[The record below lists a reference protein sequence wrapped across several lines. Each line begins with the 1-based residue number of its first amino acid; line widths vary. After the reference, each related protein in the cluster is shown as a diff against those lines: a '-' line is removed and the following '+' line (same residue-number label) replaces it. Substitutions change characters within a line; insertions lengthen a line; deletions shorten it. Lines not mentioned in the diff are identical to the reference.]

1 MQENFLIS
9 IVITV
14 YNTEKYLRRCLES
27 VTNQSYRNLE
37 IVVVNDC
44 SPGNAE
50 DIIKEYCRNDERVKY
65 VTYEKNKGL
74 FCARLEGAKV
84 VKGDY
89 IAFLDSDDYVTLDF
103 YHCLLKSATNNDS
116 DIVIGKTVFERS
128 NKERYINNFF
138 DTCFTFKSLE
148 EQEIKKKYFSQ
159 KGLCFSWHTIWNKL
173 YKKELWDKCTPYYN
187 KINTHLI
194 MTEDIAFSTV
204 LLYYA
209 RKITTIQNEAYFYCQ
224 NEEASTNVNS
234 IKIERFEKNIKDI
247 GLVFNFVNEFLN
259 DVEAEHWIKK
269 CILETKKYYSRMWR
283 GLGQEVFSGGD
294 KKTANKLIDEFIK
307 ECEGYTEC
315 TTKDDHFFE
324 SVSTKW
330 NGGLEHIK
338 EQILNSDYEY
348 ISFDIFDT
356 LIKRPL
362 YDPTDLFYFL
372 DKKFEE
378 LNRCNISFRD
388 IRMQG
393 EASARKYHGTLN
405 PSFQDINI
413 DEIYEYIGENYDID
427 NDILSV
433 MKEEEKRLEIEFC
446 TQRES
451 VKEIYDLALLIGKKI
466 IIVSDMYL
474 DKNTICTI
482 LANNGYY
489 NYEKL
494 YLSSD
499 LRVTKN
505 SGEIF
510 KIVIDKLNV
519 KADKILHLGDTWKND
534 IENAKAIG
542 IDTIFIPKAIE
553 IFENKISGVTTN
565 NCGSIAKITSGI
577 VQNSNKLMDSLGFR
591 SMTALVAQKY
601 FDNPYR
607 SFNEFSDFNIDA
619 YFTGY
624 YAVGMHMNGLIKWL
638 IDESQNDNYKNIHFM
653 SRDGFLLMKAYEEYY
668 NMFNSIP
675 NPQYIYT
682 SRKALMP
689 GMLIDELDF
698 YDLPIEF
705 RNHAPKTILKLLA
718 FCTKDF
724 NKQELEVKLK
734 KNKILYNKPF
744 ESREEYNHFIRYYL
758 GNLYD
763 KEKHKDSINTARQY
777 YSRLHKND
785 DVTFDMGYSG
795 RIQGALSEIVGENI
809 NVYFVH
815 ADSKKCENITRK
827 QGFKV
832 KNFYDFT
839 PNMTGVSRE
848 HIFSDPGPSCIG
860 FKKEND
866 EVKPVFEHE
875 KKDFQDAFV
884 VEQIQNGA
892 IDFIKDYLSV
902 YGKYIK
908 YIPYK
913 SQEVSLVFEGF
924 LVNSKDMDRRIF
936 NSSYFEDDVYGAKN
950 KINIYDFITNDI
962 NLIRNENTGISLEP
976 SLDYSSMVNRIL
988 WGRNKFIKVI
998 TYAIFDRKTLKEKV
1012 KIKLKDKPILFRVS
1026 KWGYSNLRNFKR
1038 IFKNK

>member
-1 MQENFLIS
+1 MQKNFLIS

-27 VTNQSYRNLE
+27 VTSQSYRNLE
-37 IVVVNDC
+37 IIVVNDC

-50 DIIKEYCRNDERVKY
+50 EIIKEYSKNDDRIRY

-74 FCARLEGAKV
+74 FCARIEGAKIAN
-84 VKGDY
+84 GDY

-103 YHCLLKSATNNDS
+103 YHCLLKSAVNNNS
-116 DIVIGKTVFERS
+116 DIVIGKTVFEKS

-138 DTCFTFKSLE
+138 DSCFNFDILE
-148 EQEIKKKYFSQ
+148 GDKIKEKYFTQ
-159 KGLCFSWHTIWNKL
+159 KGSCFSWHTIWNKL
-173 YKKELWDKCTPYYN
+173 YKKELWDRCTPYYN
-187 KINTHLI
+187 RIDTHLI
-194 MTEDIAFSTV
+194 MTEDIAFSTL

-209 RKITTIQNEAYFYCQ
+209 NKITTIQNEAYFYCQ

-234 IKIERFEKNIKDI
+234 IKIERFEKNMKDI
-247 GLVFNFVNEFLN
+247 GLVFDFVNEFLN
-259 DVEAEHWIKK
+259 DVEADQWIKE

-283 GLGQEVFSGGD
+283 GLGQEVFSGSD
-294 KKTANKLIDEFIK
+294 KKTSNKLIDEFIK
-307 ECEGYTEC
+307 ECEGYREC

-338 EQILNSDYEY
+338 EQILKSDYEY

-356 LIKRPL
+356 LVKRPL

-393 EASARKYHGTLN
+393 EAFARKYHGTLN

-427 NDILSV
+427 KEIFLA

-446 TQRES
+446 TQRKS
-451 VKEIYDLALLIGKKI
+451 VKEIYDLVLLLGKKI

-474 DKNTICTI
+474 DKETIYTI
-482 LANNGYY
+482 LSNNGYY

-494 YLSSD
+494 YLSSE

-510 KIVIDKLNV
+510 KIVLNELNI
-519 KADKILHLGDTWKND
+519 KPNKILHLGDTWKND
-534 IENAKAIG
+534 IENAQALG
-542 IDTIFIPKAIE
+542 INTMFIPKAIE
-553 IFENKISGVTTN
+553 TFENKIVGVTTN
-565 NCGSIAKITSGI
+565 NCGCMAKITSGI
-577 VQNSNKLMDSLGFR
+577 VQNYNKIMDSLGFR
-591 SMTALVAQKY
+591 SMIALVAQKY

-619 YFTGY
+619 YFIGY

-653 SRDGFLLMKAYEEYY
+653 SRDGFLLMKAYEQYY
-668 NMFNSIP
+668 NMFNGIP
-675 NPQYIYT
+675 NPEYIYT

-705 RNHAPKTILKLLA
+705 RNHAPKTVLKLLA

-724 NKQELEVKLK
+724 NKQEVEVELK

-744 ESREEYNHFIRYYL
+744 ESKEEYNYFIKYYL

-763 KEKHKDSINTARQY
+763 KEKHKDSINTAKQY
-777 YSRLHKND
+777 YSRLHKNE

-795 RIQGALSEIVGENI
+795 RIQGALSEIVGEPI

-815 ADSKKCENITRK
+815 VDSKTCENIVRK
-827 QGFKV
+827 RKFKA

-839 PNMTGVSRE
+839 PNMTGLIRE

-860 FKKEND
+860 FKSKNGT
-866 EVKPVFEHE
+866 VAPVFENE
-875 KKDFQDAFV
+875 MKDFQDLFIV
-884 VEQIQNGA
+884 DLIQQGA
-892 IDFIKDYLSV
+892 IDFIKDYLESFGE
-902 YGKYIK
+902 YKE
-908 YIPYK
+908 YIPFK
-913 SQEVSLVFEGF
+913 SQEVSLIFEGF
-924 LVNSKDMDRRIF
+924 LVNSKDMDRKIF
-936 NSSYFEDDVYGAKN
+936 DCAYFEDNVYGAKS
-950 KINIYDFITNDI
+950 KINIYEFITNDI
-962 NLIRNENTGISLEP
+962 IRIRNESPEAIIES
-976 SLDYSSMVNRIL
+976 SMDYSRMIDRIL
-988 WGRNKFIKVI
+988 WGRGKFTKAIA
-998 TYAIFDRKTLKEKV
+998 YAIFDRKTLKEKV
-1012 KIKLKDKPILFRVS
+1012 KNKLKDKPILLKTSKTIYKSLKRV
-1026 KWGYSNLRNFKR
+1026 LKR
-1038 IFKNK
+1038 RK

>member
-1 MQENFLIS
+1 MLNDFLIS

-14 YNTEKYLRRCLES
+14 YNTEKYLRRCLDS
-27 VTNQSYRNLE
+27 VVNQSYGNIE
-37 IVVVNDC
+37 IIVVNDC

-50 DIIKEYCRNDERVKY
+50 EIIKEYSKSDHRIKY

-74 FCARLEGAKV
+74 FCARLEGAKIAE
-84 VKGDY
+84 GDY

-103 YHCLLKSATNNDS
+103 YHCLLKSAVNNNS
-116 DIVIGKTVFERS
+116 DIVIGKTVFEKS
-128 NKERYINNFF
+128 KTERYIRNFF
-138 DTCFTFKSLE
+138 ESSFNFDTLE
-148 EQEIKKKYFSQ
+148 GDKIKEKYFTQ

-173 YKKELWDKCTPYYN
+173 YKKELWDKCVPYYN

-209 RKITTIQNEAYFYCQ
+209 DKITTIQNEAYFYCQ

-234 IKIERFEKNIKDI
+234 IKIERFEKNMKDI
-247 GLVFNFVNEFLN
+247 GLVFDFVNEFLN
-259 DVEAEHWIKK
+259 DVNAEEWIKN

-283 GLGQEVFSGGD
+283 GLGQEVFSGND
-294 KKTANKLIDEFIK
+294 RKLATKIIDDFVSEFGQYK
-307 ECEGYTEC
+307 EV

-324 SVSTKW
+324 SVNTKW

-338 EQILNSDYEY
+338 EQILKNDYEY

-356 LIKRPL
+356 LVKRPL
-362 YDPTDLFYFL
+362 YDPTDLFYLL

-378 LNRCNISFRD
+378 LNRCNISFHD

-393 EASARKYHGTLN
+393 EASARKYHGILN

-413 DEIYEYIGENYDID
+413 DEIYEYIGKNYNID
-427 NDILSV
+427 KDILLA

-446 TQRES
+446 TQRKS
-451 VKEIYDLALLIGKKI
+451 VKEIYDLALLLGKKI

-474 DKNTICTI
+474 DKDTIHTI
-482 LANNGYY
+482 LSNNGYY

-494 YLSSD
+494 YLSSK

-510 KIVIDKLNV
+510 KIVLNELNI
-519 KADKILHLGDTWKND
+519 KPSKILHLGDTWKND
-534 IENAKAIG
+534 IENAQALG
-542 IDTIFIPKAIE
+542 INTMFIPKAIE
-553 IFENKISGVTTN
+553 VFENKIVGVTTN
-565 NCGSIAKITSGI
+565 NCGFMAKITSGI
-577 VQNSNKLMDSLGFR
+577 VQNSNKIMESLGFR
-591 SMTALVAQKY
+591 SMIALVAQKY

-619 YFTGY
+619 YFIGY

-638 IDESQNDNYKNIHFM
+638 IEESQNDNYKNIHFM
-653 SRDGFLLMKAYEEYY
+653 SRDGFLLMKAYEQYY

-675 NPQYIYT
+675 NPEYMYT
-682 SRKALMP
+682 SRKALMR
-689 GMLIDELDF
+689 GMLINELDF

-705 RNHAPKTILKLLA
+705 RNHTPKTILRLLN

-724 NKQELEVKLK
+724 KELELESKLK
-734 KNKILYNKPF
+734 NNKMLYNKPF
-744 ESREEYNHFIRYYL
+744 QSREEYEHFISYYL
-758 GNLYD
+758 DTLYD
-763 KEKHKDSINTARQY
+763 KEKHKESFHTARQY
-777 YSRLHKND
+777 YSRVNNND

-795 RIQGALSEIVGENI
+795 RIQGALSEIVGEPI

-839 PNMTGVSRE
+839 PSMTGVIRE

-866 EVKPVFEHE
+866 ETKPVFENE
-875 KKDFQDAFV
+875 KKDFQDVFI
-884 VEQIQNGA
+884 VEQIQKGA
-892 IDFIKDYLSV
+892 LDFIRDYLRV
-902 YGKYIK
+902 FGNYKK

-913 SQEVSLVFEGF
+913 SQEVSLIFEGF
-924 LVNSKDMDRRIF
+924 LVNSKDMDRKIF
-936 NSSYFEDDVYGAKN
+936 SSSYFEDNVYGAKN
-950 KINIYDFITNDI
+950 KINIYEFITNDI
-962 NLIRNENTGISLEP
+962 NLIRNENSGMLVEP
-976 SLDYSSMVNRIL
+976 SMDYSSMVNRIL
-988 WGRNKFIKVI
+988 WGKNKFVKVI
-998 TYAIFDRKTLKEKV
+998 TYAVFDRKTLKEKV
-1012 KIKLKDKPILFRVS
+1012 RFKLKDKPFIFKVS
-1026 KWGYSNLRNFKR
+1026 KLGYSKLRKL
-1038 IFKNK
+1038 KNIYK